1 MEGALSEEEP
11 KWFGDDKFRAV
22 LYQLLVLPVYQP
34 NTFDPAFLPVRR
46 IVAVYGQRHLNKADA
61 VMHFCKTN
69 KLPAGLCRMET
80 GKTTDSMMALN
91 NMVQQMCTQLARYPE
106 RIIVIDQADELAFN
120 PETELVMNSSLE
132 LKDQAERHRLIFV
145 LCFNR
150 TAQDEHARGA
160 NAGVPPVVL
169 RNRARFFDQVQVN
182 VFMPAP
188 DTPFVMLYFQW
199 MLNGFVRISRGRYF
213 LADDLNN
220 EGAYKKLAD
229 AAAFYT
235 PHTIRQWC
243 LMIFYDICAG
253 RAKQPLLEDRGV
265 TLALMEDYMVRSR
278 LGGSA
283 LTHDDALATE
293 NSYRMVA
300 GLAAVAAAPLIVD
313 EKHVAGTK
321 KLKMTPMSE
330 ENADLQT
337 VEGEFLKE

>member
-1 MEGALSEEEP
+1 MKGAEEEEP

-22 LYQLLVLPVYQP
+22 LYQLLVLPVYQS
-34 NTFDPAFLPVRR
+34 NMFDDTFLPVRR
-46 IVAVYGQRHLNKADA
+46 VIAVYGQRHLNKADA
-61 VMHFCKTN
+61 VMNFCKTN

-91 NMVQQMCTQLARYPE
+91 NLVQEMCTQLARYPE

-132 LKDQAERHRLIFV
+132 LKDQAERRHLIFV

-150 TAQDEHARGA
+150 TAQDEQARGA
-160 NAGVPPVVL
+160 NVGVPPVVL

-188 DTPFVMLYFQW
+188 DTTFVMLYFQW
-199 MLNGFVRISRGRYF
+199 MLNGFVRISRGRYY
-213 LADDLNN
+213 LAESMD

-243 LMIFYDICAG
+243 QMIFYEICAG
-253 RAKQPLLEDRGV
+253 RAKEPLQEDRGI
-265 TLALMEDYMVRSR
+265 TLDVLMAYTVRSR

-283 LTHDDALATE
+283 LTHDDALSIE
-293 NSYRMVA
+293 NSYRLVA
-300 GLAAVAAAPLIVD
+300 GLAAVAAAPVIE
-313 EKHVAGTK
+313 EKQLK
-321 KLKMTPMSE
+321 KLKMTPMTE